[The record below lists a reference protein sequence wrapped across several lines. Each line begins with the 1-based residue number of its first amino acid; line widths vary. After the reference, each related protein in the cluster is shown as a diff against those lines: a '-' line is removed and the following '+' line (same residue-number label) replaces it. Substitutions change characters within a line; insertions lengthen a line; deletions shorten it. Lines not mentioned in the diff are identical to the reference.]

1 MDGRCKMRVPAY
13 LYVILA
19 AFLWG
24 IIGLFYKR
32 LSAAGFT
39 PMQIVAIRVS
49 VAAVCLILWLAVT
62 APDKLKIHL
71 KDCWCFVGTGVC
83 SMVFFNWCYFNAIE
97 KSSLGVAAVLLYTAP
112 AFVMLLSIPL
122 FRERLTLR
130 KVMVLALTVL
140 GCALVSGVGPGQVES
155 LTPAGLLYGLGSGLG
170 YALYGVIG
178 TFGLR
183 RYSPE
188 TVTAYTFVFASVAAV
203 PLAGF
208 QAEDFLAM
216 RQWPV
221 LGSALSIGIVCS
233 MLPFVVYTKG
243 LLRIA
248 PSKASI
254 LASLE
259 PAVAAAVGILVFHE
273 SASLPKVLGMLIIL
287 GAVLFLNW
295 PQRHTAQLD
304 PGEMR

>member
-1 MDGRCKMRVPAY
+1 MSHRLKGRLPAS

-24 IIGLFYKR
+24 IIGLFYKK

-49 VAAVCLILWLAVT
+49 VAAVCLLLWLAAT
-62 APDKLKIHL
+62 APAKLRIHL

-130 KVMVLALTVL
+130 KVLVLALTVL

-155 LTPAGLLYGLGSGLG
+155 LTLAGLVYGLGSGLG
-170 YALYGVIG
+170 YALYGVVG
-178 TFGLR
+178 TFALR

-188 TVTAYTFVFASVAAV
+188 TVTVYTFVFASAAAV
-203 PLAGF
+203 PLAQF
-208 QAEDFLAM
+208 RAEDVLAIC
-216 RQWPV
+216 RWPA

-259 PAVAAAVGILVFHE
+259 PAVAAAVGILLFHE
-273 SASLPKVLGMLIIL
+273 SVSLSKIGGMLIIL

-295 PQRHTAQLD
+295 PQGRASRQD
-304 PGEMR
+304 PVETR